1 MPVSLQ
7 RNSSSSARV
16 YDFITIMKVAVS
28 GRADAI
34 VIISEIKTAT
44 VEADGTLI
52 VAKAAMG

>member
-1 MPVSLQ
+1 
-7 RNSSSSARV
+7 
-16 YDFITIMKVAVS
+16 MKAAVS

-52 VAKAAMG
+52 VAKAAMGWKVLLQN

>member
-1 MPVSLQ
+1 M
-7 RNSSSSARV
+7 
-16 YDFITIMKVAVS
+16 YDFITIMKAAVS